1 MGGTRSQDVL
11 VIDLDDTLIRTDM
24 LFETLWATL
33 SRRWLNCVPVLVAVQ
48 SGRAALKAK
57 LTELGPVPAASLPY
71 NDDVIAQINTW
82 RQEGG
87 QVALVSA
94 SDQTIVSEIAEH
106 LGLFDA
112 AHGSDGTTNL
122 KGAQKAAFLKETF
135 PEGFAYM
142 GDSKADLEIWP
153 HTTRAITVDAPTFLR
168 AKVDALAV
176 EGTHLNTRQKPLW
189 HALFKALR
197 PHQWLKNVLIFLPM
211 LLAHQMTGGTFWLA
225 LLAFIAFSLIA
236 SSVYLLNDLLDLAAD
251 RAHPRKCKRPFAA
264 GDLPLAWGTVL
275 APGLLMV
282 GGILSA
288 LVGIQFLAIVLI
300 YYVITTAYSFN
311 LKRHMIIDICT
322 LAGLY
327 TIRLI
332 AGGLA
337 TGTALSVWLAAFS
350 IFFFF
355 ALAAIKRQAELI
367 AGLNSGK
374 EKADGR
380 GYLTS
385 DLPFISQMAVSA
397 GYVSVLVMAL
407 YVNSQ
412 TVQTLYSNPLP
423 LWGICLV
430 LLYWISRIVMIT
442 HRGQMHDDPVVFA
455 ATDKVSV
462 ICALVIAALAVA
474 ATLL

>member
-1 MGGTRSQDVL
+1 MAEV
-11 VIDLDDTLIRTDM
+11 DLSDPR
-24 LFETLWATL
+24 
-33 SRRWLNCVPVLVAVQ
+33 
-48 SGRAALKAK
+48 KAY
-57 LTELGPVPAASLPY
+57 LELADQPANSTPKIP
-71 NDDVIAQINTW
+71 N
-82 RQEGG
+82 
-87 QVALVSA
+87 
-94 SDQTIVSEIAEH
+94 
-106 LGLFDA
+106 
-112 AHGSDGTTNL
+112 
-122 KGAQKAAFLKETF
+122 
-135 PEGFAYM
+135 
-142 GDSKADLEIWP
+142 
-153 HTTRAITVDAPTFLR
+153 
-168 AKVDALAV
+168 
-176 EGTHLNTRQKPLW
+176 
-189 HALFKALR
+189 
-197 PHQWLKNVLIFLPM
+197 
-211 LLAHQMTGGTFWLA
+211 
-225 LLAFIAFSLIA
+225 
-236 SSVYLLNDLLDLAAD
+236 LLNDLLDLAAD

-337 TGTALSVWLAAFS
+337 TGTALSVWLLAFS

-385 DLPFISQMAVSA
+385 DLPLISQMAVSA